1 MIFTTEL
8 YRISQRFILISECAV
23 YNPVENKKHH
33 NERKH

>member
-8 YRISQRFILISECAV
+8 YRISQRFILISESAL
-23 YNPVENKKHH
+23 YNPVANKKYH